1 MEIIFYIGRPQPED
15 GNVFRRGT
23 LRGKKI
29 NLKIPLRE
37 TAKLT
42 KFAACV
48 SFFKTKMKEILYIK
62 ALNCFNLTL

>member
-1 MEIIFYIGRPQPED
+1 M
-15 GNVFRRGT
+15 
-23 LRGKKI
+23 

-48 SFFKTKMKEILYIK
+48 SFFKTKMKEILYVK
-62 ALNCFNLTL
+62 ALICFSLIQ